1 LTCRVKHPKFLN
13 LQSIL
18 EDSFI
23 NEPAQRGRP
32 KQAPKSAKQKEKKI
46 IEAAKKRFKED
57 GFASVSMRKIA
68 ADVGMGAMTLYK
80 YFDSKNEI
88 LHHIWEE
95 FFVELF
101 QEQRMR
107 IDAAETATDKYRAAC
122 HAYLDYWFNHPD
134 RFRMVFLNEDRA
146 SHDSQFFVN
155 HADMESRMNEVFL
168 PLTKQVFPEMDAEQ
182 CLVSMQ
188 SIACQLH
195 GIALNVVTISEHE
208 WSKPSALLD
217 YYLDSLLRD

>member
-1 LTCRVKHPKFLN
+1 MTCRVKHPKFLY
-13 LQSIL
+13 LQSII

-88 LHHIWEE
+88 LQHKWEE

-107 IDAAETATDKYRAAC
+107 IDAVETATEKYRTEE
-122 HAYLDYWFNHPD
+122 HAYHY
-134 RFRMVFLNEDRA
+134 
-146 SHDSQFFVN
+146 
-155 HADMESRMNEVFL
+155 
-168 PLTKQVFPEMDAEQ
+168 
-182 CLVSMQ
+182 
-188 SIACQLH
+188 
-195 GIALNVVTISEHE
+195 
-208 WSKPSALLD
+208 
-217 YYLDSLLRD
+217 